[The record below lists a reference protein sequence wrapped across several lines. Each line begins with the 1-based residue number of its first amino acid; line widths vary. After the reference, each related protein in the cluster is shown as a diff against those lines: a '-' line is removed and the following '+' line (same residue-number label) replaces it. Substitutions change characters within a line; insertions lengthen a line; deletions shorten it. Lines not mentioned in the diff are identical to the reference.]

1 MEITEKRAIDRVVE
15 DERHYVHHI
24 RRAAVGSYLNK
35 GLLFTTLVLGAV
47 LFFIP
52 LYIMLTIS
60 LKTKVEAANTTPL
73 MWPVHPT
80 FENYRKVW
88 SDPTINFLRA
98 SVNTLILSVV
108 PTIGTV
114 LTASLV
120 AFPFARL
127 KFRGRDR
134 LFVILLAT
142 MMLPGIVTLIPG
154 YVLMA
159 KLGWID
165 TFKPFIVGS
174 FLGGGAFNIFLIR
187 QFMLSIPREMDEAAK
202 IDGATNAVIFWR
214 ILLPNCAPVLA
225 TIAVFTFIGGFRDFL
240 GPLMM
245 LNSPEMQPLEVALK
259 SLQGSHST
267 EFNLLMAGSMIT
279 TIPLLVIFV
288 FCQRYF
294 MRGITLTGGK

>member
-1 MEITEKRAIDRVVE
+1 MAITETDLDPPPVRR
-15 DERHYVHHI
+15 YVDNS
-24 RRAAVGSYLNK
+24 RRAAIGVQFNHV
-35 GLLFTTLVLGAV
+35 LLFVVLACGAV
-47 LFFIP
+47 LFMMP
-52 LYIMLTIS
+52 LYTMLTIS
-60 LKTKVEAANTTPL
+60 LKTRVEAANTSPWS
-73 MWPVHPT
+73 WPIHPT
-80 FENYRKVW
+80 FDNYRQVW
-88 SDPTINFLRA
+88 FDPNINFLRA
-98 SVNTLILSVV
+98 SFNTFVISVI
-108 PTIGTV
+108 PTLGGVITS
-114 LTASLV
+114 SLV

-134 LFVILLAT
+134 MFVVLLGT

-165 TFKPFIVGS
+165 TFKPFLVPA
-174 FLGGGAFNIFLIR
+174 FLGGGAFNIFLVR

-202 IDGATNAVIFWR
+202 IDGASNAVIFWR
-214 ILLPNCAPVLA
+214 MILPNCAPVLA
-225 TIAVFTFIGGFRDFL
+225 TIAVFTFVGGFRDFL

-259 SLQGSHST
+259 SLQGSHAT

-279 TIPLLVIFV
+279 TIPLIVIFI

>member
-1 MEITEKRAIDRVVE
+1 VDSE
-15 DERHYVHHI
+15 
-24 RRAAVGSYLNK
+24 RRAVLGARINQVV
-35 GLLFTTLVLGAV
+35 LLIVLACGAV
-47 LFFIP
+47 LFMMP

-60 LKTKVEAANTTPL
+60 LKTRAEAANTLPWS
-73 MWPVHPT
+73 WPIHPT
-80 FENYRKVW
+80 FDNYRQIW
-88 SDPTINFLRA
+88 SDPNINFLRA
-98 SVNTLILSVV
+98 SFNTFVISVI
-108 PTIGTV
+108 PTLGVVITS
-114 LTASLV
+114 SLV

-134 LFVILLAT
+134 MFVVLLGT

-159 KLGWID
+159 RLGWID
-165 TFKPFIVGS
+165 TFKPFLVPA
-174 FLGGGAFNIFLIR
+174 FLGGGAFNIFLVR

-202 IDGATNAVIFWR
+202 IDGASNAVIFWR
-214 ILLPNCAPVLA
+214 MILPNCAPVLA
-225 TIAVFTFIGGFRDFL
+225 TIAVFTFVGGFRDFL

-259 SLQGSHST
+259 SLQGSHAT
-267 EFNLLMAGSMIT
+267 EYNLLMAGTMIT
-279 TIPLLVIFV
+279 TIPLIVVFI

>member
-1 MEITEKRAIDRVVE
+1 MAITEQRIATHA
-15 DERHYVHHI
+15 DEGEPRFLATA
-24 RRAAVGSYLNK
+24 RRAALGNRLNAAM
-35 GLLFTTLVLGAV
+35 LMAVLAAGAV
-47 LFFIP
+47 LFMMP
-52 LYIMLTIS
+52 LYVMLAIS
-60 LKTKVEAANTTPL
+60 LKTKVEAANTSPW
-73 MWPVHPT
+73 MWPIHPT
-80 FENYRKVW
+80 FANFRQVW
-88 SDPTINFLRA
+88 SDPNINFLRA
-98 SVNTLILSVV
+98 SLNTLIISAV
-108 PTIGTV
+108 PTFGTV
-114 LTASLV
+114 MTSALV

-134 LFVILLAT
+134 MFVVLLGT

-165 TFKPFIVGS
+165 TFKPFIVPS
-174 FLGGGAFNIFLIR
+174 FLGGGAFNVFLVR
-187 QFMLSIPREMDEAAK
+187 QFMMSIPREMDEAAK

-225 TIAVFTFIGGFRDFL
+225 TIAVFSFVGGFRDFL

-259 SLQGSHST
+259 SLQGSHTT
-267 EFNLLMAGSMIT
+267 EYNLLMAGSMIT
-279 TIPLLVIFV
+279 TIPLIVVFI

-294 MRGITLTGGK
+294 MKGITLTGGK

>member
-1 MEITEKRAIDRVVE
+1 MPAQAARLEERRFVRTALIASVGERIGRV
-15 DERHYVHHI
+15 
-24 RRAAVGSYLNK
+24 A
-35 GLLFTTLVLGAV
+35 LFLTLSSGAV
-47 LFFIP
+47 LFLLP

-60 LKTKVEAANTTPL
+60 LKSRVEAANTSPWA
-73 MWPVHPT
+73 WPIHPT
-80 FENYRKVW
+80 FDNYRQVW
-88 SDPTINFLRA
+88 SDPNINFLRA
-98 SVNTLILSVV
+98 AANTLVLSVV

-114 LTASLV
+114 LSASLV

-127 KFRGRDR
+127 RFRGRDR
-134 LFVILLAT
+134 LFVVLLAT

-165 TFKPFIVGS
+165 TFKPWIVGS

-202 IDGATNAVIFWR
+202 IDGASNAVIFWR
-214 ILLPNCAPVLA
+214 VLLPNCSPVLA
-225 TIAVFTFIGGFRDFL
+225 TIAVFSFVGGYRDFL

-279 TIPLLVIFV
+279 TVPLIVLFI

-294 MRGITLTGGK
+294 IKGITLTGGK

>member
-1 MEITEKRAIDRVVE
+1 MAVAEKRLELREA
-15 DERHYVHHI
+15 RHYAASAK
-24 RRAAVGSYLNK
+24 RAAIGSHLNR
-35 GLLFTTLVLGAV
+35 LLLLVVLAGGAIV
-47 LFFIP
+47 FMMP
-52 LYIMLTIS
+52 LYIMLAIS
-60 LKTKVEAANTTPL
+60 LKTRVEAANTSPWS
-73 MWPVHPT
+73 WPIQPT
-80 FENYRKVW
+80 FDNFKQVW
-88 SDPTINFLRA
+88 SDPGINFLRA
-98 SVNTLILSVV
+98 AVNTLILAVF

-114 LTASLV
+114 LSASIV
-120 AFPFARL
+120 AYPFARL
-127 KFRGRDR
+127 NFAGRDR

-165 TFKPFIVGS
+165 TFKPWIIGS
-174 FLGGGAFNIFLIR
+174 CLGGGGFNIFLIR

-202 IDGATNAVIFWR
+202 IDGATNAIIFWR

-225 TIAVFTFIGGFRDFL
+225 TIAVFSFVAGFRDFM

-259 SLQGSHST
+259 SLQGSHTT
-267 EFNLLMAGSMIT
+267 EYNLLMAGSMIT
-279 TIPLLVIFV
+279 TIPLILIFI

-294 MRGITLTGGK
+294 MKGITLTGGK